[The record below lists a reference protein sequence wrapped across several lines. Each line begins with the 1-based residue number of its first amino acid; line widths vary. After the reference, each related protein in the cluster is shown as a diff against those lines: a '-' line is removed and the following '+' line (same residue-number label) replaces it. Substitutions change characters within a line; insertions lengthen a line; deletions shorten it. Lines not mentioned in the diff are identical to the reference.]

1 MHGFNFFS
9 EKSGSFFFSLQLL
22 NVDWDAPF
30 KVVLLLGLDV
40 VLVRGDALVGLVV
53 EHGVTL
59 SLKRYGFSA
68 LEMRISFLYV
78 TEKS

>member
-9 EKSGSFFFSLQLL
+9 EKSGNFFFSLQLL

-68 LEMRISFLYV
+68 LEMRISFVYL
-78 TEKS
+78 TEQN